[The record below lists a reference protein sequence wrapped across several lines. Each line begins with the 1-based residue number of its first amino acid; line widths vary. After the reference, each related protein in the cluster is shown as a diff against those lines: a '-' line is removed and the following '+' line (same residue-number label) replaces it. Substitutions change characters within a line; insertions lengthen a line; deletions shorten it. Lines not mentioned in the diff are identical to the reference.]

1 MSRLLLPRLG
11 TGNVVP
17 FFNNYGVSKDGNP
30 WGDGGS
36 DTFDGTSG
44 AQVSSATGWV
54 RIAGNTYTTPDG
66 SIDITKAL
74 GSDAVDIGVYSGWAV
89 AGIWVCEIE
98 LGHEPLTPLNFR
110 FWCNT
115 GYDGSNA
122 TGMVTRA
129 YELAGETYELKT
141 VWSTNS
147 FQDSWPTTGETQL
160 TVTIVPYLAEHNL
173 PGANPFQFSRSGDS
187 VDHFVNG
194 VSRGA
199 TMYIQWGKA
208 SVAEV
213 QDWIIGD
220 LVAGEEFTNPPHERT
235 LLLNTAPGARCAAL
249 PHWHSPNSVLW
260 DRVGGFD
267 ACWHALPKFRRNIH
281 FGGAGLI
288 IGSVKEKAA
297 QSGTLNRALVRRV
310 QLFSAQTN
318 LLVAETWSA
327 ADGSYRFDHLD
338 PDQRFTVVA
347 HDHERH
353 YRAVIADR
361 LQPQVIA

>member
-1 MSRLLLPRLG
+1 MALLLLPRLG
-11 TGNVVP
+11 TGNTVP
-17 FFNNYGVSKDGNP
+17 FFNNYGVAKDGNP
-30 WGDGGS
+30 WSDGGS

-44 AQVSSATGWV
+44 AQVSSANGWV

-66 SIDITKAL
+66 SIDVSKAL

-98 LGHEPLTPLNFR
+98 LGHEPITPLNFR

-122 TGMVTRA
+122 TGLVTRDFELDGQA
-129 YELAGETYELKT
+129 YELRT

-147 FQDSWPTTGETQL
+147 VQDSWPTTGETQL
-160 TVTIVPYLAEHNL
+160 TVTIVPYLAAHNL
-173 PGANPFQFSRSGDS
+173 AGAHPFQFSRSGDS

-220 LVAGEEFTNPPHERT
+220 LVASEEFIAAPHERT
-235 LLLNTAPGARCAAL
+235 LLLNTAPGARCEAL
-249 PHWHSPNSVLW
+249 PRWHSPNSVLW
-260 DRVGGFD
+260 SRDGGYD
-267 ACWHALPKFRRNIH
+267 ARWQALPAYTRNIH
-281 FGGAGLI
+281 FGGAGVI
-288 IGSVKEKAA
+288 AGTVKEKAA
-297 QSGTLNRALVRRV
+297 QSGSPNRPLARRV

-318 LLVAETWSA
+318 LLVAETWSG

-338 PDQRFTVVA
+338 VDRRYTVVA
-347 HDHERH
+347 LDHLHH
-353 YRAVIADR
+353 YRAVIADH
-361 LQPQVIA
+361 LKPEVPA

>member
-11 TGNVVP
+11 TGNTVP

-44 AQVSSATGWV
+44 AQVSSSTGWV

-74 GSDAVDIGVYSGWAV
+74 GSDAVDIVVYSGWAV
-89 AGIWVCEIE
+89 AGIWACEIE
-98 LGHEPLTPLNFR
+98 LGHEPLSPLNFR

-122 TGMVTRA
+122 TGMVTRV

-173 PGANPFQFSRSGDS
+173 PGANPFQFSRSDDS

-249 PHWHSPNSVLW
+249 PRWHSPNSVLW

-288 IGSVKEKAA
+288 TGSVKEKAA
-297 QSGTLNRALVRRV
+297 QASTPNRALVRRV

-338 PDQRFTVVA
+338 PDQHFTVVA
-347 HDHERH
+347 HDHEHH

>member
-1 MSRLLLPRLG
+1 MSLLLLPRLG
-11 TGNVVP
+11 TGNTVP

-44 AQVSSATGWV
+44 AQVSSSTGWV

-89 AGIWVCEIE
+89 AGIWACEIE
-98 LGHEPLTPLNFR
+98 LGHEPLSPLNFR

-122 TGMVTRA
+122 TGMVTRT
-129 YELAGETYELKT
+129 YEVDGQPLELKT

-147 FQDSWPTTGETQL
+147 YQDSWPTTGETQL
-160 TVTIVPYLAEHNL
+160 TVTIVPYRVEHNW

-199 TMYIQWGKA
+199 TLYIQWGKV
-208 SVAEV
+208 SVAAV

-220 LVAGEEFTNPPHERT
+220 LVVSEEFTQAPHERT
-235 LLLNTAPGARCAAL
+235 LLLNTAPGARCADL
-249 PHWHSPNSVLW
+249 PHWHSPNSALW
-260 DRVGGFD
+260 DRAGGYD
-267 ACWHALPKFRRNIH
+267 TQWRDLPQHVRNIH
-281 FGGAGLI
+281 FGGDGVI
-288 IGSVKEKAA
+288 VGSVKEK
-297 QSGTLNRALVRRV
+297 GTPNRPLVRRV

-318 LLVAETWSA
+318 LLVAEGWSA
-327 ADGSYRFDHLD
+327 PDGRYCFDHLD
-338 PDQRFTVVA
+338 PDQRFIVVA
-347 HDHERH
+347 HDHEHH
-353 YRAVIADR
+353 YRAVIADQLR
-361 LQPQVIA
+361 PEVVP

>member
-1 MSRLLLPRLG
+1 MSLLLLPRLG
-11 TGNVVP
+11 TGNTVP
-17 FFNNYGVSKDGNP
+17 FFNNYTVAKDGNP

-66 SIDITKAL
+66 SIDIAKAL

-98 LGHEPLTPLNFR
+98 LGHEPIAPLNFR

-122 TGMVTRA
+122 TGMVSRS
-129 YELAGETYELKT
+129 YELDGETYELKT

-147 FQDSWPTTGETQL
+147 YQDSWPTTGETQL
-160 TVTIVPYLAEHNL
+160 TVTIVPYLAAHNL

-187 VDHFVNG
+187 VDHFLNS

-199 TMYIQWGKA
+199 TLYIQWGLA
-208 SVAEV
+208 SVAAV

-220 LVAGEEFTNPPHERT
+220 LVTSEEFTAAPHERT
-235 LLLNTAPGARCAAL
+235 LLLNTAPGARAAPL
-249 PHWHSPNSVLW
+249 PHWHSPNSDLW
-260 DRVGGFD
+260 DRAGGYD
-267 ACWHALPKFRRNIH
+267 TRGRGLPQHSRNIH
-281 FGGAGLI
+281 FGGAGVI
-288 IGSVKEKAA
+288 AGSVKEKAP
-297 QSGTLNRALVRRV
+297 QSGNSNRPLVRRV
-310 QLFSAQTN
+310 QLFSTQTN

-327 ADGSYRFDHLD
+327 PDGSYRFELLD
-338 PDQRFTVVA
+338 PDQCFTVVA

-353 YRAVIADR
+353 YRAVIADQLR
-361 LQPQVIA
+361 PQVGP